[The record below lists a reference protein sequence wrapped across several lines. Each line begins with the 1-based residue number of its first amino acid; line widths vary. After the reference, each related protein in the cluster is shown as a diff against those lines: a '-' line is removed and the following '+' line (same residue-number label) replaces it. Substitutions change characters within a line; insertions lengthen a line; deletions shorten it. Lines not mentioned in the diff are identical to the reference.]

1 MGPLDIILILIIA
14 AVFALALRRTL
25 KKKGSC
31 SCGAGCENCSGA
43 CASCGMHGSC
53 AQHKNSGEAPDQ
65 TPKT

>member
-31 SCGAGCENCSGA
+31 GCGYENCGGA
-43 CASCGMHGSC
+43 CASCGMRGSC
-53 AQHKNSGEAPDQ
+53 VQHKNNGEAPDQ
-65 TPKT
+65 TPGT

>member
-1 MGPLDIILILIIA
+1 MGLLDILLILLIA

-31 SCGAGCENCSGA
+31 GCGCENCGGA
-43 CASCGMHGSC
+43 CASCSLHGSC